1 MPPPE
6 INDDDASLFRDA
18 IGPVRRIEIEAG
30 PASTTPKPRPR
41 ARMAELDEADAR
53 VTFRLALD
61 ANLLE
66 AGDVLAY
73 RRDDLPAH
81 AWQRLKKGEISA
93 QEELDLHGS
102 DAREAELLLK
112 AFMTDA
118 TKAGLGCV
126 RVIHGKGRR
135 GEDLV
140 DSRGVPV
147 LKNLVDR
154 VLRHRGDVVAFHS
167 APAAQGGTG
176 AVVVL
181 LGRRQSRG

>member
-1 MPPPE
+1 MATQPPD
-6 INDDDASLFRDA
+6 DDDAALFRDA
-18 IGPVRRIEIEAG
+18 IGPVRRIEIDAP

-53 VTFRLALD
+53 DTFRLALD
-61 ANLLE
+61 AQLLE
-66 AGDVLAY
+66 AGDALSY
-73 RRDDLPAH
+73 RRDGLPAR

-118 TKAGLGCV
+118 HRVGLGCV

-135 GEDLV
+135 GEDFV

-147 LKNLVDR
+147 LKNMVDR
-154 VLRHRGDVVAFHS
+154 VLRHRNDVVAFHS

-176 AVVVL
+176 AVLVL
-181 LGRRQSRG
+181 LARPKTR

>member
-1 MPPPE
+1 MSANTPD
-6 INDDDASLFRDA
+6 DDDAALFRDA
-18 IGPVRRIEIEAG
+18 IGPVRRIEIDTS
-30 PASTTPKPRPR
+30 PASTLPKPKPR

-53 VTFRLALD
+53 DSFRHAFD
-61 ANLLE
+61 AQLLE
-66 AGDVLAY
+66 AGDALSY
-73 RRDDLPAH
+73 RRDGLPAH

-102 DAREAELLLK
+102 DARQAETLLK

-118 TKAGLGCV
+118 HKAGLGCV

-135 GEDLV
+135 GDEFV

-176 AVVVL
+176 AVLVL
-181 LGRRQSRG
+181 LARPKTR

>member
-1 MPPPE
+1 MATHPPD
-6 INDDDASLFRDA
+6 DDDAALFRDA
-18 IGPVRRIEIEAG
+18 IGPVRRIEIDAG
-30 PASTTPKPRPR
+30 PASGTPKPKPR

-53 VTFRLALD
+53 DTFRHALD
-61 ANLLE
+61 AQLLE
-66 AGDVLAY
+66 AGDALAY
-73 RRDDLPAH
+73 RRDGLPAQ
-81 AWQRLKKGEISA
+81 AWQRLKKGGISA

-118 TKAGLGCV
+118 HRAGLGCV

-135 GEDLV
+135 GEDFV

-147 LKNLVDR
+147 LKNMVDR
-154 VLRHRGDVVAFHS
+154 VLRHRNDVVAFHS

-176 AVVVL
+176 AVLVL
-181 LGRRQSRG
+181 LARPKTR